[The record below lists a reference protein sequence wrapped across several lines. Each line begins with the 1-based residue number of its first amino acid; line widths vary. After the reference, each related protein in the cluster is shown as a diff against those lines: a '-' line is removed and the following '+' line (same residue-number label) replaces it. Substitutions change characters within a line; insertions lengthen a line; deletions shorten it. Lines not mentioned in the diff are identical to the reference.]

1 MKVAA
6 CRSAQSAAAECLS
19 SRPQRLSFNKRIQWC
34 QAQGTGMTCEE
45 AEKRTA
51 RWQSCQPG
59 EGPGSG
65 WPWPEKTECTC
76 EPDGWNPTGLSRL
89 SHQLHP
95 QRPVMSFSTACFNI
109 PQGYG
114 PSHVCCF
121 NTLLW
126 SNPFG
131 LTNSCSALS
140 KSSTELEWWPGCS
153 MVLCGAPWC
162 SSSKRPCRSATQSLR
177 DLMQAL
183 VFFLNLVT
191 SNWFT
196 GPVRQQS

>member
-6 CRSAQSAAAECLS
+6 CRSAQSAVAQCLS
-19 SRPQRLSFNKRIQWC
+19 SRPRRLSFNRHIQRC
-34 QAQGTGMTCEE
+34 RAQGTGMTCEE

-51 RWQSCQPG
+51 RCQSCQPG
-59 EGPGSG
+59 EGPGLG
-65 WPWPEKTECTC
+65 WPWPEKAECTC

-95 QRPVMSFSTACFNI
+95 EGPVMRFSAACFNS

-121 NTLLW
+121 NTPFW

-140 KSSTELEWWPGCS
+140 KSNTELEWGPGCS
-153 MVLCGAPWC
+153 MVLCGAPRC
-162 SSSKRPCRSATQSLR
+162 SSSKRPRGSATQSLR
-177 DLMQAL
+177 DLMQAF
-183 VFFLNLVT
+183 VFFTKSCDKQLI
-191 SNWFT
+191 T
-196 GPVRQQS
+196 GPVRQWS